1 YSTYFFPAGIQRTP
15 RNVVYMPKGTIM
27 FSIIAELISKG
38 FDFFIKRKTLEKEVQ
53 TTNAE
58 GQIEVN
64 KEEIEKV
71 SFHWRNALGFVITLI
86 ILYNWIIVPVL
97 DAFGIV
103 VIQVPLGQLM
113 QVLLI
118 MVGGS

>member
-1 YSTYFFPAGIQRTP
+1 MINILLDLLKTG
-15 RNVVYMPKGTIM
+15 M
-27 FSIIAELISKG
+27 
-38 FDFFIKRKTLEKEVQ
+38 DFFLKKKTIEQEV
-53 TTNAE
+53 TTTKQD

-103 VIQVPLGQLM
+103 VIQVPLGSLL

>member
-1 YSTYFFPAGIQRTP
+1 MI
-15 RNVVYMPKGTIM
+15 NV
-27 FSIIAELISKG
+27 LIDLLKSG
-38 FDFFIKRKTLEKEVQ
+38 LDFFIKKKTIEQEVKK
-53 TTNAE
+53 TNAE
-58 GQIEVN
+58 GQIETN

-71 SFHWRNALGFVITLI
+71 TFHWRNALGFVITLI

-103 VIQVPLGQLM
+103 VIQVPLGQLL

-118 MVGGS
+118 MVGSS

>member
-1 YSTYFFPAGIQRTP
+1 MIT
-15 RNVVYMPKGTIM
+15 TIL
-27 FSIIAELISKG
+27 ELIKTGLS
-38 FDFFIKRKTLEKEVQ
+38 FFQKKQEKEIDVDLEK
-53 TTNAE
+53 
-58 GQIEVN
+58 N
-64 KEEIEKV
+64 KEANETNREEINKGLT
-71 SFHWRNALGFVITLI
+71 WRNALGFAITLI

-103 VIQVPLGQLM
+103 VIQVPLGQLL

>member
-1 YSTYFFPAGIQRTP
+1 MISLIL
-15 RNVVYMPKGTIM
+15 
-27 FSIIAELISKG
+27 ELLKSG
-38 FDFFIKRKTLEKEVQ
+38 MDFFIKKKSIEQEIKKI
-53 TTNAE
+53 NAE

-71 SFHWRNALGFVITLI
+71 TFHWRNALGFVLTLI

-103 VIQVPLGQLM
+103 VIQVPLGQLL
-113 QVLLI
+113 QVILI

>member
-1 YSTYFFPAGIQRTP
+1 MITAIL
-15 RNVVYMPKGTIM
+15 
-27 FSIIAELISKG
+27 ELIKTG
-38 FDFFIKRKTLEKEVQ
+38 FSFFQKKQEKEIDVDLEK
-53 TTNAE
+53 
-58 GQIEVN
+58 N
-64 KEEIEKV
+64 KEANETNREEIKKGLT
-71 SFHWRNALGFVITLI
+71 WRNALGFAITLI

-103 VIQVPLGQLM
+103 VIQVPLGQLL

>member
-1 YSTYFFPAGIQRTP
+1 MIGVI
-15 RNVVYMPKGTIM
+15 V
-27 FSIIAELISKG
+27 ELLSKG
-38 FDFFIKRKTLEKEVQ
+38 LDFFIKRKTIESEVSK
-53 TTNAE
+53 TNAE

-103 VIQVPLGQLM
+103 VIQVPLGQLL

>member
-1 YSTYFFPAGIQRTP
+1 MI
-15 RNVVYMPKGTIM
+15 
-27 FSIIAELISKG
+27 SILIDFLKSG
-38 FDFFIKRKTLEKEVQ
+38 LDFFIKKKTIEQEVKK
-53 TTNAE
+53 TNAK
-58 GQIEVN
+58 GQIETN

-71 SFHWRNALGFVITLI
+71 TFHWRNALGFVLTLI

-97 DAFGIV
+97 DAFGII
-103 VIQVPLGQLM
+103 VIQVPLGQLL

>member
-1 YSTYFFPAGIQRTP
+1 MINILLDLLKTG
-15 RNVVYMPKGTIM
+15 M
-27 FSIIAELISKG
+27 
-38 FDFFIKRKTLEKEVQ
+38 DFFLKKQTIEQEV
-53 TTNAE
+53 TTTKQD

>member
-1 YSTYFFPAGIQRTP
+1 MIGVIVELLR
-15 RNVVYMPKGTIM
+15 KGV
-27 FSIIAELISKG
+27 
-38 FDFFIKRKTLEKEVQ
+38 DFFLKRKTIEQEVQ
-53 TTNAE
+53 KTNAE
-58 GQIEVN
+58 GQIETN
-64 KEEIEKV
+64 EEEIDKV
-71 SFHWRNALGFVITLI
+71 TFHWRNVLGFVISMI

>member
-1 YSTYFFPAGIQRTP
+1 MIGVI
-15 RNVVYMPKGTIM
+15 V
-27 FSIIAELISKG
+27 ELLSKG
-38 FDFFIKRKTLEKEVQ
+38 LDFFIKRKTIESEVSK
-53 TTNAE
+53 TNAE

-103 VIQVPLGQLM
+103 VIQVPLGQLL

-118 MVGGS
+118 MVGGN

>member
-1 YSTYFFPAGIQRTP
+1 MI
-15 RNVVYMPKGTIM
+15 
-27 FSIIAELISKG
+27 SIIVDLLSKG
-38 FDFFIKRKTLEKEVQ
+38 MDFFLKKKTMEKEVQ
-53 TTNAE
+53 KTNAE

-64 KEEIEKV
+64 IEEIEKV
-71 SFHWRNALGFVITLI
+71 RFHWRNALGFVLTLI

-97 DAFGIV
+97 DYFGIV

>member
-1 YSTYFFPAGIQRTP
+1 MIGVIVELLT
-15 RNVVYMPKGTIM
+15 KGV
-27 FSIIAELISKG
+27 
-38 FDFFIKRKTLEKEVQ
+38 DFFLKRKTIEQEVQ
-53 TTNAE
+53 KKNAE
-58 GQIEVN
+58 GQIETN
-64 KEEIEKV
+64 EEEIEKSTV
-71 SFHWRNALGFVITLI
+71 HWRNFLGFVISMI

-103 VIQVPLGQLM
+103 VIQVPLGQLL

>member
-1 YSTYFFPAGIQRTP
+1 MIGVIVELLT
-15 RNVVYMPKGTIM
+15 KGV
-27 FSIIAELISKG
+27 
-38 FDFFIKRKTLEKEVQ
+38 DFFLKRKTIEQEVQ
-53 TTNAE
+53 KTNAE
-58 GQIEVN
+58 GQIETN

-71 SFHWRNALGFVITLI
+71 IFHWRIALGFVITLI

-103 VIQVPLGQLM
+103 VIQVPLGQLL

-118 MVGGS
+118 MIGGN

>member
-1 YSTYFFPAGIQRTP
+1 MINILLDLLKTG
-15 RNVVYMPKGTIM
+15 M
-27 FSIIAELISKG
+27 
-38 FDFFIKRKTLEKEVQ
+38 DFFLKKKTIEQEVTMTKQ
-53 TTNAE
+53 D

-118 MVGGS
+118 MIGGN

>member
-1 YSTYFFPAGIQRTP
+1 MIS
-15 RNVVYMPKGTIM
+15 V
-27 FSIIAELISKG
+27 IIELMKSG
-38 FDFFIKRKTLEKEVQ
+38 LDFFLKKKTIEQEV
-53 TTNAE
+53 TKTKSD
-58 GQIEVN
+58 GQIETN

-71 SFHWRNALGFVITLI
+71 TFHWRNALGFVITLI

-103 VIQVPLGQLM
+103 VIQVPLGQLL

-118 MVGGS
+118 MVGGN

>member
-1 YSTYFFPAGIQRTP
+1 
-15 RNVVYMPKGTIM
+15 M

-38 FDFFIKRKTLEKEVQ
+38 MDFFLKKQTIAKDVQ

-71 SFHWRNALGFVITLI
+71 SFHWRNTLGFVITLI

>member
-1 YSTYFFPAGIQRTP
+1 MISMIIELVT
-15 RNVVYMPKGTIM
+15 KGM
-27 FSIIAELISKG
+27 
-38 FDFFIKRKTLEKEVQ
+38 DFFLKKKTIEKDVH

-58 GQIEVN
+58 GQLEVN
-64 KEEIEKV
+64 KEEIERV
-71 SFHWRNALGFVITLI
+71 TFHWRNALGFVLTLI
-86 ILYNWIIVPVL
+86 IFYNWIIVPVL

>member
-1 YSTYFFPAGIQRTP
+1 
-15 RNVVYMPKGTIM
+15 M
-27 FSIIAELISKG
+27 FSIIAELLSKG
-38 FDFFIKRKTLEKEVQ
+38 MDFFLKRQTIAKDVQ

>member
-1 YSTYFFPAGIQRTP
+1 MI
-15 RNVVYMPKGTIM
+15 
-27 FSIIAELISKG
+27 SILIDFLKSG
-38 FDFFIKRKTLEKEVQ
+38 LDFFIKKKTIEQEVKK
-53 TTNAE
+53 TNAE
-58 GQIEVN
+58 GQIETN

-71 SFHWRNALGFVITLI
+71 TFHWRNALGFVLTLI

-103 VIQVPLGQLM
+103 VIQVPLGQLL